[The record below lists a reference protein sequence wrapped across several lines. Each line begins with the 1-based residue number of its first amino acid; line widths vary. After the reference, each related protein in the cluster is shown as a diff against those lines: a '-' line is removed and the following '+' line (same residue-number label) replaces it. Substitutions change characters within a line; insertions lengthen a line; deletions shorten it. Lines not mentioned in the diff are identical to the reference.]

1 MATRLVVGWGRIDLF
16 SLLIPSCDT
25 TIFHIGGLKNIS
37 GNATT
42 SRYSIFFLVCT
53 TFLRLE
59 LVALPPQ
66 QLGGG
71 YFRQLHV
78 GLLLHTFSMG
88 LSLFVHPSIISRHA
102 TISSPIC
109 LLLAWWA
116 TWPTLNLSG
125 WPTQLRLFIRLHI
138 ISLLTRTKFGWF
150 TWLGKS
156 ISCRHTVGK
165 GWGGK

>member
-88 LSLFVHPSIISRHA
+88 LSLSVCPSIHHQQARNYFVPHLFTPRLMSHVTYIELVGLA
-102 TISSPIC
+102 NPI
-109 LLLAWWA
+109 A
-116 TWPTLNLSG
+116 
-125 WPTQLRLFIRLHI
+125 F
-138 ISLLTRTKFGWF
+138 
-150 TWLGKS
+150 
-156 ISCRHTVGK
+156 VY
-165 GWGGK
+165 